1 MTSPFLLARD
11 DVPETVDDGGVAW
24 RRPLSGAPQDNVRRE
39 TLACPSCGGT
49 MKLLALLT
57 DPKSIT
63 RYLRA
68 IGQPTDAPERSPA
81 RGPPYW
87 KSTVLRRRE
96 DHDQAA
102 Q

>member
-1 MTSPFLLARD
+1 
-11 DVPETVDDGGVAW
+11 
-24 RRPLSGAPQDNVRRE
+24 
-39 TLACPSCGGT
+39 

-68 IGQPTDAPERSPA
+68 IGQPTDALERSPA